1 METIPLRLSET
12 VIWRFSVKK
21 PCEKIMQNLLEN
33 TCDGVIFSNAAG
45 YRPTTLGKKD
55 SIFGVLI

>member
-1 METIPLRLSET
+1 
-12 VIWRFSVKK
+12 
-21 PCEKIMQNLLEN
+21 MQNLQEN
-33 TCDGVIFSNAAG
+33 TCDGVIFSNVVG